1 MSLLVGSNQLRV
13 NSHLSQASCFG
24 GHPILLRSPFPG
36 RAVAPKS
43 SDHRCVDFELCSAK
57 EREPVDDHFQSPGIF
72 HVRFHQAQVPDHHV
86 GGYSATCFSADSRC
100 SVLNR
105 PSSSSQDPR
114 QCASCSM
121 MATGVEWKDTLAVTH
136 GQGKR
141 KVQATEQNDTEQ
153 LGGKTRQSADR
164 TCGQCQPC
172 TSTTPCPDHP
182 SW

>member
-1 MSLLVGSNQLRV
+1 MSSSVESNQLRV
-13 NSHLSQASCFG
+13 NSHLSEASCLG
-24 GHPILLRSPFPG
+24 GHPILLRSPSPG

-43 SDHRCVDFELCSAK
+43 SDQRCVDCELCSAK
-57 EREPVDDHFQSPGIF
+57 EREPVDDHFQSSGVF
-72 HVRFHQAQVPDHHV
+72 HVRFHRGKVDDHHV

-114 QCASCSM
+114 PCASCSV
-121 MATGVEWKDTLAVTH
+121 MATGVEWKATPAVTH

-153 LGGKTRQSADR
+153 LGVKLVSLLTGHVDSANPAP
-164 TCGQCQPC
+164 GP
-172 TSTTPCPDHP
+172 P
-182 SW
+182 